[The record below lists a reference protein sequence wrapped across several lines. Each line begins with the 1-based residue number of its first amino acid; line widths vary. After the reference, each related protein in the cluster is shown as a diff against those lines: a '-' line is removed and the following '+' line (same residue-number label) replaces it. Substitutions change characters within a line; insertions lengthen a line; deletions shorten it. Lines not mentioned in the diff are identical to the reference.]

1 MRQIEVDVPPKH
13 VKWFVMNRSFPLVVT
28 FHPGYERASLSD
40 DHHYDLY
47 KAPGRALHVKRKGG
61 PVLGTITE
69 EGVVGAITE
78 EAAKDL
84 KALRAAYFEVDYEFV
99 IAHMFRREGRKGRS
113 YVHARCRDEFARH
126 NAGVE
131 LTPQYYLKG
140 TPDCAACGG
149 SIE

>member
-1 MRQIEVDVPPKH
+1 MCQIEVDVPSKH
-13 VKWFVMNRSFPLVVT
+13 VKWFVMNRSFPVVVT
-28 FHPGYERASLSD
+28 FHPDYERASLSD

-47 KAPGRALHVKRKGG
+47 KAPDRALHVKRKGG
-61 PVLGTITE
+61 PVLGTISE

-84 KALRAAYFEVDYEFV
+84 KALRAAYFAVDYEYV
-99 IAHMFRREGRKGRS
+99 VAYMFRSKGRKGRS
-113 YVHARCRDEFARH
+113 YVHARCRDEFARY
-126 NAGVE
+126 NVGVG

-140 TPDCAACGG
+140 TPDCSVCGG

>member
-1 MRQIEVDVPPKH
+1 LNRTPNLFIAADDRVELTLAGHIGQIASIALKCLVL
-13 VKWFVMNRSFPLVVT
+13 PL
-28 FHPGYERASLSD
+28 G
-40 DHHYDLY
+40 
-47 KAPGRALHVKRKGG
+47 
-61 PVLGTITE
+61 VLIG
-69 EGVVGAITE
+69 
-78 EAAKDL
+78 D
-84 KALRAAYFEVDYEFV
+84 ALRAAYFEVDYEFV

-140 TPDCAACGG
+140 TPDCAVCGG